1 MRKTVLIAALCTCLS
16 LLSGCDFFRSMAGR
30 PTSADIAAKREALEN
45 EAARRDQPRLDS
57 LAAVAAAQK
66 EAEDSIAVM
75 SAIAGTTKLSFAT
88 RKFDAATT
96 ASLDHRYYVIVGAFA
111 EPANARNLAARID
124 ASGFKAVLL
133 KYAGGHTAVGVD
145 PTDKVAKAYDSL
157 QRLSAL
163 GFIPKDS
170 WILDVSSL

>member
-1 MRKTVLIAALCTCLS
+1 MRKTVLIVAFCACLS
-16 LLSGCDFFRSMAGR
+16 LLSGCDLFRSIAGR

-45 EAARRDQPRLDS
+45 EAARREQVRLDS

-66 EAEDSIAVM
+66 EVEDSIAVM
-75 SAIAGTTKLSFAT
+75 SQIAGTTKLSFAT
-88 RKFDAATT
+88 RKFDAATK
-96 ASLDHRYYVIVGAFA
+96 ASLDHRYYVIVGAFS
-111 EPANARNLAARID
+111 EPSNARNLAARID

-145 PTDKVAKAYDSL
+145 PTDKVARAYDSL